1 MMRRYRTMEFDVM
14 LTKLTAISRFHWS
27 VLVITCVPNV
37 FLGFNL
43 FSDELFTHVPGH
55 LCLPNASFGPDGSI
69 VSSDGPLNLTLF
81 KSLKDPKERLCRRFV
96 YNSSGDG
103 SNASAHRGVLLPCVS
118 GNWLYHRAQGLQQ
131 NIVTEWDLVCD
142 RQWKVPLEQF
152 SFLVGRLL
160 GCIVL
165 GGLCD
170 RVGRRCVVLSSF
182 LMLVAICIAITLSVN
197 ATMFTALRAF
207 EGLFL
212 VGAFIALYLTRLE
225 VCVPHWRLKATAL
238 GTFALILGQLL
249 LPGLA
254 AACQDW
260 RILQGVLAGAFV
272 IILFCWRLFPE
283 SLRWMLATDQVSRT
297 ICAIRLIVNRKE
309 GQNDRKAEMLEALS
323 VLEARHGAFSK
334 PQKFTMCSLRKTRQV
349 WRNLMILSFTTFI
362 GYAINHCFAR
372 VIRDSKATFF
382 FLYFSDAGTAG
393 AACVVVLLLGERFG
407 RRATLLAGMFA
418 TGTSQLLLLVLA
430 SYLDPLLNVALSLFG
445 LFSSYAVAMLSL
457 FFSSEVTP
465 TVVRGAGL
473 GLALAGGTFGRLT
486 GAVMDLHNH
495 RGFFLYRLVF
505 VALSLLS
512 MLSLLLLPE
521 SRKKMLPDGLAQG
534 ESFRRPALF
543 ASRRASLAMSAIA
556 NVGGRASSR
565 AAEYFNHL
573 LSPTT
578 AGPSS
583 QKNEDEDMVF
593 EPCDLSLKDNEVQG
607 RSKSMN
613 GIALTGQDVKRQEPV
628 GEAATEMKDPTD
640 VEISSIIWDLPDGI
654 PVVDVTMCALALPRD
669 EIEVR
674 NTTGTEKRR
683 SILVAVPIPESRTD
697 FTTFGSGR
705 SFSTASDGY
714 ETTSR
719 WPHPDVLPLLLPASR
734 SRSRSRS
741 RRRLFSTSDIAY
753 YDDVEQNHMHSV

>member
-1 MMRRYRTMEFDVM
+1 MSWVVGGKN
-14 LTKLTAISRFHWS
+14 KLIRFWLGSGCRSGLS
-27 VLVITCVPNV
+27 V
-37 FLGFNL
+37 GKEKRKL
-43 FSDELFTHVPGH
+43 FSL
-55 LCLPNASFGPDGSI
+55 A
-69 VSSDGPLNLTLF
+69 
-81 KSLKDPKERLCRRFV
+81 
-96 YNSSGDG
+96 
-103 SNASAHRGVLLPCVS
+103 
-118 GNWLYHRAQGLQQ
+118 
-131 NIVTEWDLVCD
+131 EWDLVCD
-142 RQWKVPLEQF
+142 RQWKVPLEQL

-165 GGLCD
+165 GSLCD

-182 LMLVAICIAITLSVN
+182 LMLVAICIVITLSVN

-225 VCVPHWRLKATAL
+225 VCVPDWRLKATAL

-260 RILQGVLAGAFV
+260 RILQGVLAGAF
-272 IILFCWRLFPE
+272 IITLFCWRLFPE

-297 ICAIRLIVNRKE
+297 THAIRLIVNGQE
-309 GQNDRKAEMLEALS
+309 GTNDKKAELLEALS
-323 VLEARHGAFSK
+323 ALDVQHGRLKK
-334 PQKFTMCSLRKTRQV
+334 PQKYMMCSLRKTRQV

-372 VIRDSKATFF
+372 AIRDSKATFF
-382 FLYFSDAGTAG
+382 FLYFSDTGTAG
-393 AACVVVLLLGERFG
+393 AACVVVMLLGERFG

-445 LFSSYAVAMLSL
+445 LFFSYAVTMMSL

-486 GAVMDLHNH
+486 VAVMDLHNH

-512 MLSLLLLPE
+512 LLSLLLLPE
-521 SRKKMLPDGLAQG
+521 SRKKMLPDGLLQG

-556 NVGGRASSR
+556 NVGGRASSL

-583 QKNEDEDMVF
+583 QNDDEDMVF
-593 EPCDLSLKDNEVQG
+593 EPCNLPLKDNVVEG
-607 RSKSMN
+607 RSKSTN
-613 GIALTGQDVKRQEPV
+613 GITLAQDVKRQEPV
-628 GEAATEMKDPTD
+628 GESTIEMKDPTD
-640 VEISSIIWDLPDGI
+640 VERSAIKWDLPGGI
-654 PVVDVTMCALALPRD
+654 PVEDGSRIALSLPRD
-669 EIEVR
+669 EIEGRWINAVR
-674 NTTGTEKRR
+674 NTTGTENRMTL
-683 SILVAVPIPESRTD
+683 LVAVPIPESRTD

-705 SFSTASDGY
+705 SFSTASDGF
-714 ETTSR
+714 EATSR
-719 WPHPDVLPLLLPASR
+719 WPHPDVLPLPLTPSR
-734 SRSRSRS
+734 SRSH
-741 RRRLFSTSDIAY
+741 RRIFSTNDIAY
-753 YDDVEQNHMHSV
+753 CDDVERNHMHSV